1 MKVTKPPKVEEILFE
16 NVLKKV
22 TDSFLPNMEQ
32 QLSQLENTA
41 VGAVRPETEESFP
54 PQTVQIQSL
63 NIPIPA
69 EQVLADAEAP
79 KIGRASCRERV

>member
-32 QLSQLENTA
+32 QLSQL
-41 VGAVRPETEESFP
+41 
-54 PQTVQIQSL
+54 
-63 NIPIPA
+63 
-69 EQVLADAEAP
+69 
-79 KIGRASCRERV
+79 